1 MKPRLT
7 PTWALAGCYNGLSCV
22 NPFRVQSCRRCL
34 ASVLLMLDKPSYD
47 IHMVAEGMLQRGMI
61 DVEASGSVGIGSAA
75 HRSGQAIAAW
85 RATGGSGTSAKG
97 EPNFG
102 RAVAADVGIRRAT
115 QPAWCT
121 PHGSATPVGRE

>member
-1 MKPRLT
+1 MPAQKNLRDVYLEELRDL
-7 PTWALAGCYNGLSCV
+7 WSANDQMNAVV
-22 NPFRVQSCRRCL
+22 ND
-34 ASVLLMLDKPSYD
+34 LLRLDKLSYD
-47 IHMVAEGMLQRGMI
+47 IHMVAKGMLQRGMI

-97 EPNFG
+97 EPNLG
-102 RAVAADVGIRRAT
+102 RAVAADVDIRRAT

-121 PHGSATPVGRE
+121 PHGSAAAVGRE

>member
-1 MKPRLT
+1 MSKAARLR
-7 PTWALAGCYNGLSCV
+7 ADAQELRDML
-22 NPFRVQSCRRCL
+22 VQVQTREIRHQ
-34 ASVLLMLDKPSYD
+34 AQILLRLDELSYD
-47 IHMVAEGMLQRGMI
+47 IHMVAKGMLQRGMI

-75 HRSGQAIAAW
+75 HRSGQATAAW

-102 RAVAADVGIRRAT
+102 RAVAADVDIRRAT

-121 PHGSATPVGRE
+121 PHGSAAAVGRE